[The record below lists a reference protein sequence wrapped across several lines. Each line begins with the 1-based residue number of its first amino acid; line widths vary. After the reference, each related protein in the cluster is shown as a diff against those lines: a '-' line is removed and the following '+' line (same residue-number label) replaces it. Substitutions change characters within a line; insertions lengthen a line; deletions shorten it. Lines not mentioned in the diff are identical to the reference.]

1 MGADSV
7 ARARYPL
14 GMRSLLLP
22 LVLCASVPVFAQDAA
37 GSGTRAK
44 SWFKGNLHTHTLNSD
59 GDSTPDDVV
68 KWYRERKYSFLVLTD
83 HNYLTE
89 IGGLN
94 ALHGA
99 AGKFLLITGEEVSD
113 QFQKKPIHLNALN
126 PSRLVEA
133 QHGDSVASTIQHNVD
148 EIRRAKGVPALNHPN
163 FGWAV
168 TVEDLL
174 AVKGLGLFEV
184 YNGHPMVN
192 NQGGGGYR
200 SLDEMW
206 DALLTAGQKFYGVA
220 VDDAHEFKRF
230 GGEYSNPGHGWV
242 EVRAESLSPAAILS
256 ALERGDFYASTGVK
270 LKDVATAGRE
280 YRVEI
285 QNAEWEKATTWF
297 IGESGTVLARSFEP
311 VAVYRYKGTER
322 YVRARVESSSGA
334 RAWTQPVFNPG
345 VTPAK

>member
-1 MGADSV
+1 MGSF
-7 ARARYPL
+7 R
-14 GMRSLLLP
+14 LLL
-22 LVLCASVPVFAQDAA
+22 LIIICTSIPVFPQATAR
-37 GSGTRAK
+37 SEVRAK
-44 SWFKGNLHTHTLNSD
+44 NWFKGNLHTHTLNSD

-68 KWYRERKYSFLVLTD
+68 KWYRERKYHFLVLTD

-113 QFQKKPIHLNALN
+113 QFQKRPIHINAFN
-126 PSRLVEA
+126 SSRLVEP
-133 QHGDSVASTIQHNVD
+133 QHGDSVASTIQRNVD
-148 EIRRAKGVPALNHPN
+148 EIRAANGVPALNHPN

-192 NQGGGGYR
+192 NQAGGGFR

-230 GGEYSNPGHGWV
+230 GSEYSNPGHGWV
-242 EVRAESLSPAAILS
+242 EVRAETLSSASILS
-256 ALERGDFYASTGVK
+256 ALVQGDFYASTGVK
-270 LKDVATAGRE
+270 LRDVATAGPE

-285 QNAEWEKATTWF
+285 QNAEWEKATTYF
-297 IGESGTVLARSFEP
+297 IGEGGTVLARSFEP
-311 VAVYRYKGTER
+311 VAVYRYKGSER
-322 YVRARVESSSGA
+322 YVRARVESSTGA
-334 RAWTQPVFNPG
+334 RAWTQPVFSPG
-345 VTPAK
+345 R